1 MNGYQILNVKKE
13 LEAVYRQLLV
23 EVDSIQLKM
32 IDCESFEKFIASL
45 NNLIDVNR
53 SVLAVR
59 SKNLSARM
67 DSNKLTAEQ
76 YDKFNQAINFNEDQ
90 YNMLRSKF
98 TSLISF
104 EFPVLELFP
113 GKGTFTTE
121 AVAGEPLYIADYH
134 MSTMEK
140 VGKRFNDFYN
150 QKRLMKY
157 EIKDFDLSALP
168 QNQFGLVFSYCYF
181 MVKDIDFITNW
192 AKEVLKLLR
201 PGGHFVFNFIPDDN
215 ESGLQ
220 TADQN
225 LVSAINHNVLEQN
238 LINIGYEI
246 VNKTLYYGYSST
258 LQIKKPGELK
268 TFKLSSSLAKIIEK
282 TEPLV

>member
-67 DSNKLTAEQ
+67 DSSKLTAEQ
-76 YDKFNQAINFNEDQ
+76 YDEFNQAINFNEDQ

>member
-76 YDKFNQAINFNEDQ
+76 YDEFNQAINFNEDQ